1 MTAASPPGRDAPWTS
16 RRLLAWTSDY
26 LERKA
31 VDSPRLAAEMLLAH
45 VLEVPRI
52 KLYMDMDRPA
62 SPLERSAYRSL
73 VERAAAH
80 EPVQYLVGQTSFFSL
95 DFAVTPEVLIPR
107 PSTETL
113 VEHIIQR
120 VKRTP
125 GLAAPVIAD
134 VGTGSGC
141 IAIALA
147 KNLPA
152 AGIIAT
158 DLSSKALAVAKQNA
172 AAHGVADRI
181 TFREGDLLE
190 PLAGT
195 RFAFIAS
202 NPPYISDAEWEDVA
216 PNVKEYEPIMALRAG
231 ADGLDVLRRLIAG
244 AGELLEEDGQ
254 LVAEIAASQKSAV
267 LALVEDA
274 GNLHNARV
282 LADAESHPRVLVA
295 DRSD

>member
-1 MTAASPPGRDAPWTS
+1 MTAAAHPGQDQPWTT

-62 SPLERSAYRSL
+62 SPLERSAYRCL

-95 DFAVTPEVLIPR
+95 DFVVTPDVLIPR

-147 KNLPA
+147 RHLPQ
-152 AGIIAT
+152 AT
-158 DLSSKALAVAKQNA
+158 IDAVDISPAALAVARANA
-172 AAHGVADRI
+172 ERLAPGRI
-181 TFREGDLLE
+181 TFHQGNLLQ
-190 PLAGT
+190 PISHRPHLI
-195 RFAFIAS
+195 IA
-202 NPPYISDAEWEDVA
+202 NLPYITDAEWTQLDDG
-216 PNVKEYEPIMALRAG
+216 VKSHEPTLALRG
-231 ADGLDVLRRLIAG
+231 GRDGLALIR
-244 AGELLEEDGQ
+244 ELLGQ
-254 LVAEIAASQKSAV
+254 AVDKLSPNGAIFLEIGWRQGTAVHTLAREYFPNMAVSLHTDFAGHDRLVVIAHHS
-267 LALVEDA
+267 
-274 GNLHNARV
+274 
-282 LADAESHPRVLVA
+282 
-295 DRSD
+295 